1 MPDASAEQL
10 AQHDDV
16 CAICYNEMKS
26 ARITPCGHIFHSM
39 CLRKWLYVKESC
51 PMCHRDIVQQD
62 PDPQSADHNG
72 SSSGTMAAPVVAQGA
87 VVPETGGEVR
97 PVSEEKVEGSECS
110 SVDSSTDSG
119 TSESEMI
126 DQVESVETEMVEAD
140 RI

>member
-1 MPDASAEQL
+1 
-10 AQHDDV
+10 
-16 CAICYNEMKS
+16 
-26 ARITPCGHIFHSM
+26 
-39 CLRKWLYVKESC
+39 
-51 PMCHRDIVQQD
+51 MCHRDIVQQD

-126 DQVESVETEMVEAD
+126 DQVESVETETVEAD